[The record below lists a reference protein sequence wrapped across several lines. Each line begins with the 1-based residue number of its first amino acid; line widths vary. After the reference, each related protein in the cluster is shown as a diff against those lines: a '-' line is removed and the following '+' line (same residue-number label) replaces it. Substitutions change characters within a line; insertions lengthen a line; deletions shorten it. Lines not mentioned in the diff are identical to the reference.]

1 MRRAAS
7 AILAV
12 VLPAALAACRPAARA
27 TAPVATDHVLL
38 PRSYLFRPAAI
49 RVRAGA
55 RVWWRNADVFTHAV
69 RLAGSATPLVMAPGD
84 SVSIVM
90 DSVGL
95 VRYDCPFHPQM
106 MKGTIEVTPR

>member
-1 MRRAAS
+1 MRRGAPALLAA
-7 AILAV
+7 

-27 TAPVATDHVLL
+27 AASVSTDHVLL
-38 PRSYLFRPAAI
+38 PRSYLFQPGAI
-49 RVRAGA
+49 RVRAGT

-69 RLAGSATPLVMAPGD
+69 RFPGRATPLVMAPGD
-84 SVSIVM
+84 SVSAVM

-106 MKGTIEVTPR
+106 MKGTIEVTAR